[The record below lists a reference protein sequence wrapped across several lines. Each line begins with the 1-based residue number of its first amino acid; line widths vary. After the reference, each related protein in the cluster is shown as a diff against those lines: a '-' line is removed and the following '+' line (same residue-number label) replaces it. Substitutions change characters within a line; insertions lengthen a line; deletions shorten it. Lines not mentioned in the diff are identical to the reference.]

1 MKGSQL
7 FVNSEIDRNYLSV
20 EDNHFY
26 LKTLATRDETLAQV
40 PHNYR
45 HKGLWVTYIDL
56 ETKESVTL
64 IYDNDC
70 IENTAWAN
78 INNWKNVSDIIGS
91 GDGNGGGNNGGGV
104 VNVPLSLRASAKE
117 GNEAGATVTKV
128 SDNNEFELALTIP
141 RGAAG
146 PQGPQGV
153 QGPQGEPGRNGR
165 DGTDGKDGEAIP
177 GLHYEHRFA
186 LSSKTTSPIID
197 VKSRIPGN
205 NWLTTYP
212 TITNKNTQGIWIT
225 SAQIN
230 ADDTLA
236 SDWTPPIL
244 YISYGI
250 DGTDGAQGPAGP
262 QGPQGP
268 AGEDGQPGKDAS
280 DYYIGDDFCWW
291 LDGVSTGKPAYGE
304 GVSTGTPPEI
314 PDFYSYVYYR
324 GASKPSSLNNNGT
337 DYKTVDDILR
347 NTAWKDFP
355 IGDGPWWQTTL
366 LIDGTLRTI
375 LKISDPLPF
384 NQEGEAGSDGVWTKM
399 MFMWYFVGT
408 GYTKIN
414 WDNWYNTNK
423 SNANPNTDQTSFEV
437 NPGKCPGEEKDY
449 QYMMISAQFKTID
462 GVQTMM
468 SDWSYPVNIK
478 GEQGVAGPAGQRGPV
493 LYPAGQFQ
501 LNTTYTRTEDSAPY
515 VYYNGQWY
523 WLSTLGEW
531 RSTSDS
537 KNPSNSAEW
546 SKFSQFE
553 AIFAK
558 IGIIGNGLIGQAVFN
573 GKWMFSQRGID
584 VEGNESS
591 EYKNFNPDNPYL
603 ETNVFRPSYALDF
616 INGEIFFANGSGKL
630 LGDGI
635 EFTFE
640 SVDNS
645 GVKTTRTTKLNGQSI
660 MIESYRN
667 NTTGTE
673 YAIQI
678 ERDEIRLMNA
688 LTNEAIR
695 ILPSGLSF
703 HKDSQLINK
712 FDSNGTTTNK
722 LTIGELHTVKQP
734 LSNDTIYLNHSTVL
748 ASSAEFNLKNLTR
761 LDEVFE
767 VTFYNVFSSR
777 TNGEIILHADDH
789 VTIMNPYGY
798 SIFEDVDTNAPIEGR
813 NWPGVKNARFN
824 PSNCVVKL
832 IAHGEY
838 GGQNSDGS
846 IKVTTI
852 YSLIPISPIV
862 VDYTIV

>member
-7 FVNSEIDRNYLSV
+7 FVNGCIDRNYLSV

-40 PHNYR
+40 PYNYR
-45 HKGLWVTYIDL
+45 HKGLWVTYIDK
-56 ETKESVTL
+56 ETKEAVTL

-70 IENTAWAN
+70 IENTAWTN
-78 INNWKNVSDIIGS
+78 IDNWKNVSDIIGS
-91 GDGNGGGNNGGGV
+91 GDGNGGGNNGGEI
-104 VNVPLSLRASAKE
+104 VNLPLSLRASAKE

-128 SDNNEFELALTIP
+128 SDSNEFELAFTIP

-146 PQGPQGV
+146 PQGPQGI
-153 QGPQGEPGRNGR
+153 QGPQGEPGRDGR
-165 DGTDGKDGEAIP
+165 DGTDGKDGEALP
-177 GLHYEHRFA
+177 GLRYEHRFA
-186 LSSKTTSPIID
+186 LSSKTSAPIID

-262 QGPQGP
+262 QGP

-291 LDGVSTGKPAYGE
+291 INGETTGKPAYGE

-324 GASKPSSLNNNGT
+324 GASKPASLNNNGT
-337 DYKTVDDILR
+337 DYKTIDDILR
-347 NTAWKDFP
+347 NTAWEDFP
-355 IGDGPWWQTTL
+355 VGDGPWWQTTL

-384 NQEGEAGSDGVWTKM
+384 NQEGEAGSDGIWTKM

-408 GYTKIN
+408 GYSKIN
-414 WDNWYNTNK
+414 WDAWHTANK
-423 SNANPNTDQTSFEV
+423 GNANPNTAQTSFEV
-437 NPGKCPGEEKDY
+437 NPGKCPGAEKDY

-478 GEQGVAGPAGQRGPV
+478 GEQGVAGPAGQRGPI
-493 LYPAGQFQ
+493 LYPAGQFAE
-501 LNTTYTRTEDSAPY
+501 NTTYTRTEDSAPY
-515 VYYNGQWY
+515 VYYNGLWY

-531 RSTSDS
+531 KSTNATT

-573 GKWMFSQRGID
+573 GNWMFSQRGID
-584 VEGNESS
+584 VDGNASS
-591 EYKNFNPDNPYL
+591 AYNNFNPDNPYFP
-603 ETNVFRPSYALDF
+603 TNTFRPSYALNF
-616 INGEIFFANGSGKL
+616 KTGQIYFNK
-630 LGDGI
+630 GDGVLDDHGITFSRNGYTMNIDDERI
-635 EFTFE
+635 EAYADDGSYSFRI
-640 SVDNS
+640 DKI
-645 GVKTTRTTKLNGQSI
+645 GVAINNGNTKDAISLRPNGI
-660 MIESYRN
+660 YFYEN
-667 NTTGTE
+667 
-673 YAIQI
+673 
-678 ERDEIRLMNA
+678 L
-688 LTNEAIR
+688 
-695 ILPSGLSF
+695 
-703 HKDSQLINK
+703 
-712 FDSNGTTTNK
+712 NK
-722 LTIGELHTVKQP
+722 LTNNITPNGGII
-734 LSNDTIYLNHSTVL
+734 N
-748 ASSAEFNLKNLTR
+748 NLTIR
-761 LDEVFE
+761 NFKRTLAQSMETDG
-767 VTFYNVFSSR
+767 YNGVLNGCLI
-777 TNGEIILHADDH
+777 TNGGTYRLPALTGDETLDII
-789 VTIMNPYGY
+789 V
-798 SIFEDVDTNAPIEGR
+798 NAPTGFETDVLFIKDSNTGFFFTSKNVNDIYTTKQTNEYLLGVNKQNQENWGLYYIIGR
-813 NWPGVKNARFN
+813 NVGTNMT
-824 PSNCVVKL
+824 
-832 IAHGEY
+832 E
-838 GGQNSDGS
+838 
-846 IKVTTI
+846 
-852 YSLIPISPIV
+852 
-862 VDYTIV
+862 YTIHKIA

>member
-7 FVNSEIDRNYLSV
+7 FVNGCIDRNYLSV

-40 PHNYR
+40 PNNYR
-45 HKGLWVTYIDL
+45 HKGFWVTYIDR
-56 ETKESVTL
+56 ETKEAVTL

-70 IENTAWAN
+70 IENTAWTN

-91 GDGNGGGNNGGGV
+91 GDGNGGGEI
-104 VNVPLSLRASAKE
+104 VNVPFSLRASAKE

-146 PQGPQGV
+146 PQGPQGI
-153 QGPQGEPGRNGR
+153 QGPQGEPGRDGK
-165 DGTDGKDGEAIP
+165 DGTDGKDGEALP
-177 GLHYEHRFA
+177 GLRYEHRFA
-186 LSSKTTSPIID
+186 LSSKTSAPIID
-197 VKSRIPGN
+197 VKSRNPGN

-244 YISYGI
+244 YISYGA
-250 DGTDGAQGPAGP
+250 DGADGAPGPA
-262 QGPQGP
+262 GPQGP

-291 LDGVSTGKPAYGE
+291 IDGESTHKPAYGE

-324 GASKPSSLNNNGT
+324 GASKPASLNNNGT

-347 NTAWKDFP
+347 NTAWEDFP

-384 NQEGEAGSDGVWTKM
+384 NQEGEAGSDGIWTKM

-414 WDNWYNTNK
+414 WDNWHNTNK
-423 SNANPNTDQTSFEV
+423 GNANPNTAQTSFEV

-449 QYMMISAQFKTID
+449 QYMMISAQFKTVD

-478 GEQGVAGPAGQRGPV
+478 GEQGVTGPAGQRGPI
-493 LYPAGQFQ
+493 LYPAGQFAE
-501 LNTTYTRTEDSAPY
+501 NTTYTRTEDSAPY
-515 VYYNGQWY
+515 VYWNGQWY

-531 RSTSDS
+531 KSTNATT

-573 GKWMFSQRGID
+573 GNWMFSQRGID
-584 VEGNESS
+584 VNSNASS

-603 ETNVFRPSYALDF
+603 PTNTFRPSYALNF
-616 INGEIFFANGSGKL
+616 ITGEIYFANGNGRL
-630 LGDGI
+630 TQQGI
-635 EFTFE
+635 EFAETYFTP
-640 SVDNS
+640 NS
-645 GVKTTRTTKLNGQSI
+645 NPSSGGGIRLNKEKIELFNWVTSSNPILNYTINVTKDGLTLKNGVYKTIFGFNDIKF
-660 MIESYRN
+660 YKN
-667 NTTGTE
+667 NT
-673 YAIQI
+673 
-678 ERDEIRLMNA
+678 
-688 LTNEAIR
+688 
-695 ILPSGLSF
+695 
-703 HKDSQLINK
+703 LIN
-712 FDSNGTTTNK
+712 
-722 LTIGELHTVKQP
+722 TIGVDGTITDNLTVKLFKNVAVTKPNGSVRQ
-734 LSNDTIYLNHSTVL
+734 TIDGSLIYNAGGEYNLIELPENEVLNLEIYSIQTG
-748 ASSAEFNLKNLTR
+748 AEQ
-761 LDEVFE
+761 
-767 VTFYNVFSSR
+767 
-777 TNGEIILHADDH
+777 
-789 VTIMNPYGY
+789 TIKLYGSDNIKIFNPYDFNIFYEISSSGGKGPTLQANDKIGADSVMWDPSDLPVKVIGVGGAITKYYVIPLGLPRSLGY
-798 SIFEDVDTNAPIEGR
+798 SINE
-813 NWPGVKNARFN
+813 
-824 PSNCVVKL
+824 
-832 IAHGEY
+832 
-838 GGQNSDGS
+838 
-846 IKVTTI
+846 
-852 YSLIPISPIV
+852 
-862 VDYTIV
+862 